1 MWNYELIKIYH
12 LYVYI
17 ILPFWAWIENY
28 CFFMKINFEESFLN
42 VQFFFRQELKV
53 RKRTKI
59 YKVNSI

>member
-1 MWNYELIKIYH
+1 MFYNI
-12 LYVYI
+12 
-17 ILPFWAWIENY
+17 F
-28 CFFMKINFEESFLN
+28 FFMKINFEESFLN